1 MVDKSANE
9 NFNAPSDEFISGTDI
24 ITDLV
29 ADVAIP
35 GISGPV
41 RRNFF
46 KAAGQL
52 CAALVDIPNAYLT
65 GKADELRAET
75 AARIKLIYTS
85 AEQIAQQMQTDPE
98 YARVAVQKFGQRVL
112 REQINLDLITQK
124 AAIELQSA
132 SDSSDQRGADESGD
146 TINDDWL
153 NTFETEARQIST
165 EEMQAY
171 FGKVLAGEITK
182 PGSYSRRTVKIL
194 GSLDHNVATHF
205 VRLSSM
211 CISIQSQAVRV
222 PSLDGNAGENALE
235 EYGLDFDTLN
245 LLNEH
250 GLVISVYNSQLTF
263 TPCVA
268 FPAVSGLGQQAICIA
283 WSYQGKHWILMPMS
297 NDSVGKKLEVSGV
310 ALTQSG
316 RELFKIVQ
324 VEPIDEYSKALARF
338 LEGKGFRMIE
348 VGGGEPRLVDV
359 NTGTVFGA

>member
-1 MVDKSANE
+1 MIDESANE
-9 NFNAPSDEFISGTDI
+9 NFNAPSDEVISGPDI

-35 GISGPV
+35 GIPGPV

-85 AEQIAQQMQTDPE
+85 ANQIAQQMQTDPE
-98 YARVAVQKFGQRVL
+98 YARVAVEKFGQRVL
-112 REQINLDLITQK
+112 REQVNLDLITQK

-132 SDSSDQRGADESGD
+132 SDSGDQVGVDESGD

-153 NTFETEARQIST
+153 NTFEAEARQIST
-165 EEMQAY
+165 DEMQAY

-194 GSLDHNVATHF
+194 GSLDQNTASHF
-205 VRLSSM
+205 LRLCSLS
-211 CISIQSQAVRV
+211 ISLQLQYISV
-222 PSLDGNAGENALE
+222 PSPSGDAGNNALE
-235 EYGLDFDTLN
+235 EHGLNFDTLN

-250 GLVISVYNSQLTF
+250 GLVISEYNSQLTF

-268 FPAVSGLGQQAICIA
+268 LPAVSGLGQQAICIA
-283 WSYQGKHWILMPMS
+283 WSYQVKHWILMPMS
-297 NDSVGKKLEVSGV
+297 NDRIGKKLEVNGV

-316 RELFKIVQ
+316 RELFSIVK
-324 VEPIDEYSKALARF
+324 VELIDNYSKALAQLF
-338 LEGKGFRMIE
+338 EGKGFRMIE
-348 VGGGEPRLVDV
+348 VADGKPRVANVED
-359 NTGTVFGA
+359 A